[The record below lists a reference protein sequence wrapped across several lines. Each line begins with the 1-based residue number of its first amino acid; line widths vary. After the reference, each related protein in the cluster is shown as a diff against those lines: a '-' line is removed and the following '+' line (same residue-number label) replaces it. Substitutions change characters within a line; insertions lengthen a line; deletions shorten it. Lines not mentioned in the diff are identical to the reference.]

1 MKKVWLFLLVSC
13 LAGLLQAQNAP
24 EKEPALTDKEAAA
37 VASILAKSAQE
48 TAQPAPSS
56 DKIILPEETKS
67 EAFAQADT
75 HTGTNDPEPP
85 MTAEQMAAAADKEA
99 PLSPS
104 VQDEPTEEQPKE
116 MQKCLTVAFID
127 IDEAFN
133 EHPRTIAVKEQIRL
147 KILSKENEVQGA
159 RQLIN
164 VLTAENDRLAAQLRE
179 LKPFYERIVVE
190 PTKLQPQIQES
201 ADSLVLGNLLNR
213 LTFSGAEIL
222 STSPLN
228 SPAEL
233 DDLTARIA
241 SNKKII
247 AERGFFIDNYKY
259 TTREEILKLEKKEVN
274 AILQDIYTEIK
285 SFAKK
290 RNIGAVVRKDEIL
303 YGDRPVNVTKDFI
316 SRLKKA
322 KKYRQRGK

>member
-48 TAQPAPSS
+48 TARPAPAS

-99 PLSPS
+99 PLSPPG
-104 VQDEPTEEQPKE
+104 QDEPETEQPKE